1 VTVSRSLT
9 SQNACDKGA
18 RPVEDRLGAFDVPDF
33 RALEWLGASMPFF
46 DELCSVCIDLGFI
59 AWTEAP
65 GLGITLDEDI
75 ELQYA
80 KPGEEFFS

>member
-1 VTVSRSLT
+1 
-9 SQNACDKGA
+9 
-18 RPVEDRLGAFDVPDF
+18 
-33 RALEWLGASMPFF
+33 MPFF